1 MRGRIFAQ
9 LVFLLLEGAL
19 VLVFAHS
26 DSLIGAI
33 NVMVFFSIFVQA
45 AEGSTYGIIPYVD
58 EEATG
63 SVTGIVGAGGNVGAV
78 AFALVFR
85 EESIGDRMAFVI
97 MGGSIMLSA
106 LLSVF
111 ITIKGHQ
118 GIIFG
123 KDDEANKRQQTIG
136 RSVPY

>member
-9 LVFLLLEGAL
+9 FVFLLLEGAL
-19 VLVFAHS
+19 VLFFANS

-45 AEGSTYGIIPYVD
+45 AEGSTYAIIPYVD

-78 AFALVFR
+78 AFAMTFR
-85 EESIGDRMAFVI
+85 EESIDDRAAFTI
-97 MGGSIMLSA
+97 MGATIMVSA

-111 ITIKGHQ
+111 ITIKGHR
-118 GIIFG
+118 GVICG
-123 KDDEANKRQQTIG
+123 KEDEANKRQRAPSG
-136 RSVPY
+136 RGY

>member
-1 MRGRIFAQ
+1 MRGRLYTQ

-19 VLVFAHS
+19 VLFFAHS

-78 AFALVFR
+78 AFAMAFR
-85 EESIGDRMAFVI
+85 EESIDDRTAFII
-97 MGGSIMLSA
+97 MGGTIMGSA

-111 ITIKGHQ
+111 INIKGHR
-118 GIIFG
+118 GILFG
-123 KDDEANKRQQTIG
+123 KDEQPNKRGG
-136 RSVPY
+136 RETVPWCL